1 VQAHDGTTNH
11 ATSRRNSVAP
21 NARRPHTVACRS
33 RPRRYSD
40 LYDHGRP
47 RRRVI
52 RAIGLSL
59 VPLPQ
64 PHLTGTIS
72 GRRRVPARPVHPS
85 FHDPR
90 FTFLLVGQSVNWV
103 GSWAAGIVLW
113 GFAAY
118 HFSASPEAISFTV
131 LCWSGPPAVLTVLTG
146 GLTDRFGPRVM
157 LIVGYLCSA
166 ATSLGMAAAGSLLLL
181 DVMAAACG
189 AARSLCGP
197 ASSALPT
204 RVVESDDLLAANSL
218 LGVTRSIG
226 QVAGPLVASVLMA
239 TTGFRIAFVAD
250 AVTYLVG
257 VLVMFPLPVLP
268 LPVLTR
274 EPHDPREAGAAGA
287 GRSAYVRLRRTTAGA
302 AAVARD
308 PGLRRV
314 AVARMGVIFTSG
326 AFLVVEPLYA
336 RHVLAR
342 PPSQFA
348 LFEAAIGIGAIV
360 TGLALPVIRR
370 RLPASGSAV
379 RLMAAGAISY
389 GMAAALFTGT
399 PWVPVAYLG
408 AFAWG
413 AGGTVFYTV
422 AATALQ
428 RLAPAGTLGRVAGVI
443 STAESAT
450 ETVSMPAAGA
460 LVAVA
465 GLRPGALVLAAVA
478 VTAGAGCLFA

>member
-1 VQAHDGTTNH
+1 MPVF
-11 ATSRRNSVAP
+11 
-21 NARRPHTVACRS
+21 
-33 RPRRYSD
+33 
-40 LYDHGRP
+40 
-47 RRRVI
+47 
-52 RAIGLSL
+52 
-59 VPLPQ
+59 
-64 PHLTGTIS
+64 S

-118 HFSASPEAISFTV
+118 HFGASPEAISFTV
-131 LCWSGPPAVLTVLTG
+131 LCWSGPPAVLTVFTG

-166 ATSLGMAAAGSLLLL
+166 ATSLGMATAGSLLLL

-189 AARSLCGP
+189 TARSLCGP

-239 TTGFRIAFVAD
+239 ATGFRIAFVAD

-257 VLVMFPLPVLP
+257 VLVVFPLPVLP
-268 LPVLTR
+268 LPH
-274 EPHDPREAGAAGA
+274 EPRESGAADT

-302 AAVARD
+302 AAVARE

-336 RHVLAR
+336 RDVLAR

-370 RLPASGSAV
+370 RLEATRSAV

-443 STAESAT
+443 STAESGT

-465 GLRPGALVLAAVA
+465 GLRPGALALAAVA
-478 VTAGAGCLFA
+478 VTAGAACLLV